1 VDNVGIFGFGGDDK
15 DARHTAPG
23 TALEQA
29 NSEPKGVSAVV
40 YRVLQPILDVG
51 IEGKGPLPSAQHA
64 ADQARMNSDSL
75 EEAVEH
81 IIRTHLAMAGT
92 GGFVTGFG
100 GFVTM
105 PIALPVNVAEFY
117 FVATRMTAAVAALRG
132 YDLSQQHIRTA
143 VLLALVGADA
153 DDLIRKAG
161 IISPTGRLI
170 DMAAQ
175 QLPGPALMMVN
186 KAVAFRL
193 IGTVGR
199 STFGRLGRGLPFVGG
214 GVSAAFDAYMLKK
227 IADHA
232 REEFPLRAPSVT
244 AGAAPVGQ
252 VTPS

>member
-1 VDNVGIFGFGGDDK
+1 VDHVGIFGFGDDDK
-15 DARHTAPG
+15 KAPG

-29 NSEPKGVSAVV
+29 NAEPRGASAIV
-40 YRVLQPILDVG
+40 YKVLQPILDVG
-51 IEGKGPLPSAQHA
+51 IEGRGPLPSAQQV
-64 ADQARMNSDSL
+64 ADQARLKSGSVD
-75 EEAVEH
+75 EAVDH
-81 IIRTHLAMAGT
+81 VIRIHLAMAGT

-117 FVATRMTAAVAALRG
+117 FVATRMTAAIAALRG

-153 DDLIRKAG
+153 EDIIRKAG
-161 IISPTGRLI
+161 IASPTGRLI

-186 KAVAFRL
+186 KAIAFRL

-214 GVSAAFDAYMLKK
+214 GVSAAFDTYMLKR

-232 REEFPLRAPSVT
+232 KGEFPLRAAAV
-244 AGAAPVGQ
+244 AGTAAPRGE